1 MRKLPIYFDMY
12 WQGKYDSEE
21 LGGQDPAL
29 IIEDKPANIIGPKKR
44 GGPFTRGLFFLFL
57 LGANTVVMLSVYD
70 ICVAEKGTPFLV
82 TLKSNYV
89 YNFCASRYLDR
100 KNFGKVSMILCDD
113 KKPMAVINDKK
124 VKVGHYFNDV
134 QVVRIGKAQ
143 VDFKKGSQVWTQRV
157 GEEANPAWH

>member
-1 MRKLPIYFDMY
+1 MY

-21 LGGQDPAL
+21 LGGADPAL
-29 IIEDKPANIIGPKKR
+29 TIEDKAANTIGSEKKR
-44 GGPFTRGLFFLFL
+44 GGPFTRGLFFLLL
-57 LGANTVVMLSVYD
+57 LGANAVVMLSVYD

-89 YNFCASRYLDR
+89 YEFCTSRYFAR
-100 KNFGKVSMILCDD
+100 KKFGKVSMILCDD
-113 KKPMAVINDKK
+113 KEPMAVINDKK

-157 GEEANPAWH
+157 GEDANPAWH

>member
-1 MRKLPIYFDMY
+1 MY

-21 LGGQDPAL
+21 LGGEDPVL
-29 IIEDKPANIIGPKKR
+29 TIEDKAVNIIGSKEKR
-44 GGPFTRGLFFLFL
+44 GGPFTRSLFCLCL
-57 LGANTVVMLSVYD
+57 LAANAVVILSVYD

-89 YNFCASRYLDR
+89 YKVCTSRYFAR
-100 KNFGKVSMILCDD
+100 KNFGKVSIILCDD
-113 KKPMAVINDKK
+113 KEPMAVINDKK
-124 VKVGHYFNDV
+124 VKAGHYFNDV

-157 GEEANPAWH
+157 GEDANPAWH

>member
-1 MRKLPIYFDMY
+1 MY

-21 LGGQDPAL
+21 LVGEDPAL
-29 IIEDKPANIIGPKKR
+29 NIEDKVVNTIGAKEKR

-57 LGANTVVMLSVYD
+57 FVANAIIMLSVYD

-89 YNFCASRYLDR
+89 YSFCTSRYFAR

-134 QVVRIGKAQ
+134 QVVRISKVE
-143 VDFKKGSQVWTQRV
+143 VDFKKGSQVWTQRI
-157 GEEANPAWH
+157 GEDANPAWH